1 MHLYTSCGDIDTTT
15 NHPFF
20 VIDRGWVAAGDLSA
34 GDEIYLLDGTV
45 AYVTGSE
52 LEQLS
57 ETIKVYNLEVAD
69 FNTYFV
75 GDEAVLVHNYQK
87 NNNTKGGAYG
97 NVGANG
103 GEVHHMPANSVS
115 PFSKDAGSAIQ
126 MDKLD
131 HMQTK
136 SWGNSLSAQEYRAQQ
151 AYLLENG
158 MFKEAVQMDIDDIR
172 SKFGN
177 KYDTAILEM
186 IKYINELFG
195 YDMF

>member
-1 MHLYTSCGDIDTTT
+1 M
-15 NHPFF
+15 
-20 VIDRGWVAAGDLSA
+20 
-34 GDEIYLLDGTV
+34 
-45 AYVTGSE
+45 
-52 LEQLS
+52 
-57 ETIKVYNLEVAD
+57 
-69 FNTYFV
+69 

-115 PFSKDAGSAIQ
+115 PFSKDAGPAIQ